1 MSKSKRLDGALPY
14 SLRGEERHLIFNFV
28 AVLINRQRAFFIS
41 TVTRTPVKT
50 FGQSKGC
57 KCFFFVFCFCF
68 LLFGFLKIYTNDNTC
83 FEL

>member
-28 AVLINRQRAFFIS
+28 AVLINKQRAFFIS
-41 TVTRTPVKT
+41 TVTRALMKT

-57 KCFFFVFCFCF
+57 KCFFVFCFLFFVFF
-68 LLFGFLKIYTNDNTC
+68 LNIYK
-83 FEL
+83 